1 MKFAFIAREKATF
14 PIDLLC
20 TVLGVSRAGFYAAQQ
35 RPVTA
40 RRSEDQQLA
49 VHVAA
54 AHAASRKRYGSP
66 RVYRELQA
74 QGHEVG
80 RHRVARLMREQGLRA
95 RAKRRF
101 QRTTDPSTGSP
112 SRRTSSIDTS
122 PSRRR
127 TRPGCPTSVCRSKR
141 RRR

>member
-1 MKFAFIAREKATF
+1 MKFTFIAREKATF

-35 RPVTA
+35 RPVAA
-40 RRSEDQQLA
+40 RRSEDHQLA

-54 AHAASRKRYGSP
+54 AHAASRNRYGTP

-95 RAKRRF
+95 REKRRF
-101 QRTTDPSTGSP
+101 QRTTDSQHGLPVAANVLDRHFTVP
-112 SRRTSSIDTS
+112 TPDTAWVS
-122 PSRRR
+122 DI
-127 TRPGCPTSVCRSKR
+127 SVPQQAA
-141 RRR
+141 